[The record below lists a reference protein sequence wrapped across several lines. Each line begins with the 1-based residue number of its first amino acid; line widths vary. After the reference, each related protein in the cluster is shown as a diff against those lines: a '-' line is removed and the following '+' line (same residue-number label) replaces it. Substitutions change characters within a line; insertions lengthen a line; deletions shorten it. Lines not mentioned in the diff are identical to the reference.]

1 MKKLIISAAVIICSC
16 AFTAAQAQDTTGRSQ
31 NKSGTMKKNKSQK
44 KMKSNRRSTMDSTG
58 TYGTMGNRRR
68 DSM

>member
-1 MKKLIISAAVIICSC
+1 MKKLMMTAAILICSY
-16 AFTAAQAQDTTGRSQ
+16 AFTVAQAQDTTRRSQ
-31 NKSGTMKKNKSQK
+31 NKSGTMKKGKMQK

-58 TYGTMGNRRR
+58 TYGTMNNRRR